1 MAAKRSN
8 RHHLRQSG
16 FTAVAG
22 LFVPRTRG
30 FRRIFLV
37 VVLISIS
44 LLIPYPFSWIALGPA
59 LIVFLFT
66 PAFVT
71 GLVVLGTAVSLGWHS
86 WLLVGTFRTSFIAAK
101 IFLHYHFWG
110 QGWLGGDRGGSGHP
124 VAAGRRSN
132 PSS

>member
-1 MAAKRSN
+1 MAAKRPN

-71 GLVVLGTAVSLGWHS
+71 GLVVLGTAVSLGLAFLAASGNISYIVHS
-86 WLLVGTFRTSFIAAK
+86 GK
-101 IFLHYHFWG
+101 NFLH
-110 QGWLGGDRGGSGHP
+110 
-124 VAAGRRSN
+124 
-132 PSS
+132 